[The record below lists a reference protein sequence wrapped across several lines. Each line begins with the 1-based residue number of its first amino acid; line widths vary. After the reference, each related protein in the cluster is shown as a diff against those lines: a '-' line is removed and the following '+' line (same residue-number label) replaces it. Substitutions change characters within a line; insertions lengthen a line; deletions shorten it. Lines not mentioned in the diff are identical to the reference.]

1 MNSILTESVISLNDY
16 FETNQVDAFFKLVDQ
31 VMEQLM
37 KEEAHEQVIHF
48 TLCKA
53 ILYFNVSHLTL
64 ASQALADK
72 APYIEK
78 HGEVAQKIRYL
89 NTLAAI
95 QGQNDDL
102 DQAFMYL
109 ERAKQLAEQY
119 DRTHLVKIYHNLS
132 VYYFN
137 QQQFEESLLYA
148 QKSMAYFTAQ
158 HPQEPQHSRALI
170 NYAKIL
176 IAMNQLEEAQEL
188 LEMVK
193 AQLREDEGESRLAW
207 VKTYVDW
214 LEQQQQFDTAYAVLQ
229 QEIAQH
235 PAQHGWNKELY
246 ELLCP
251 LSKKTPSKARYFDDL
266 KQLKQT
272 MDFVNAEFV
281 TTQLQAVKQYVDV
294 EQFHEIAWRDPL
306 TNVHNRKYLEEHY
319 EGFCAQYPAHT
330 VLVFDIDHFKHI
342 NDTFGHI
349 AGDQALQKIADAV
362 NYLFEQQKALFVRYG
377 GDEFVAC
384 IGMVTHEDL
393 ATVLNQL
400 QLVITKQ
407 TMSTEQGPLQ
417 VTLSIGAFRVQQPT
431 TLQDALSEADKALYV
446 SKANGRNG
454 YTIR

>member
-16 FETNQVDAFFKLVDQ
+16 FETKQVDAFFKLVDH
-31 VMEQLM
+31 VMEQLI
-37 KEEAHEQVIHF
+37 EEQVHEQVIHF

-64 ASQALADK
+64 ASQVLAEK
-72 APYIEK
+72 APYIEQ
-78 HGEVAQKIRYL
+78 HGGVTQKIRYL

-95 QGQNDDL
+95 QGQNDNL
-102 DQAFMYL
+102 EQAFMYL

-119 DRTHLVKIYHNLS
+119 DRTHLEKIYHNLS

-137 QQQFEESLLYA
+137 EQQFEDSLLYA
-148 QKSMAYFTAQ
+148 QKSMAYFKAH
-158 HPQEPQHSRALI
+158 HPEEPQNSRALI

-176 IAMNQLEEAQEL
+176 IAMKRLEEAYEL
-188 LEMVK
+188 LEVVK
-193 AQLREDEGESRLAW
+193 SQLRDDEGESRLAW
-207 VKTYVDW
+207 VKTYVSG

-235 PAQHGWNKELY
+235 PQQHGWNKELY

-251 LSKKTPSKARYFDDL
+251 LSKKTQSKERYLHDL
-266 KQLKQT
+266 KQLKQA
-272 MDFVNAEFV
+272 MDLVNAEFV

-294 EQFHEIAWRDPL
+294 KQFYEIAWRDPL

-319 EGFCAQYPAHT
+319 ENFCIQYPAHT
-330 VLVFDIDHFKHI
+330 VLVFDIDHFKNI

-349 AGDQALQKIADAV
+349 FGDQAIQKIADAV
-362 NYLFEQQKALFVRYG
+362 NYLFAQRESLFVRYG

-384 IGMVTHEDL
+384 VPLIDVDDMTALLQRLQQVL
-393 ATVLNQL
+393 A
-400 QLVITKQ
+400 KQ
-407 TMSTEQGPLQ
+407 TMGTEKGAFH
-417 VTLSIGAFRVQQPT
+417 VTMSIGAFRVQQPT
-431 TLQDALSEADKALYV
+431 TLHTALSEADQALYL
-446 SKANGRNG
+446 SKKNGRNR

>member
-16 FETNQVDAFFKLVDQ
+16 FETNQVDVFFKLVDQ
-31 VMEQLM
+31 VMEQLIA
-37 KEEAHEQVIHF
+37 EEAHEQVIHF
-48 TLCKA
+48 TLCKS
-53 ILYFNVSHLTL
+53 ILYFNLSHLTL
-64 ASQALADK
+64 ASQVLAEK
-72 APYIEK
+72 ASYIDK
-78 HGEVAQKIRYL
+78 HGGVAQKIRYL

-102 DQAFMYL
+102 EQAFMYL
-109 ERAKQLAEQY
+109 DRAKQLAEQF

-132 VYYFN
+132 IYYFN

-148 QKSMAYFTAQ
+148 QKSMAYFAAA
-158 HPQEPQHSRALI
+158 HPQQKQNNRVLM

-176 IAMNQLEEAQEL
+176 IALKRLDEADEL

-193 AQLREDEGESRLAW
+193 AQLDEDDSESRLSW
-207 VKTYVDW
+207 VETYVRW

-229 QEIAQH
+229 QEIQRH
-235 PAQHGWNKELY
+235 PEKHRWNKELY

-251 LSKKTPSKARYFDDL
+251 LSKKTQSKTQYLYDL
-266 KQLKQT
+266 KQLKQA

-281 TTQLQAVKQYVDV
+281 TTQLQSVKQYVDV

-306 TNVHNRKYLEEHY
+306 TNVYNRKYLEEHY
-319 EGFCAQYPAHT
+319 EDFCIQYPTHT
-330 VLVFDIDHFKHI
+330 VLVFDIDYFKKI

-349 AGDQALQKIADAV
+349 FGDQAIQKIADAV

-384 IGMVTHEDL
+384 IGMSDEQDITL
-393 ATVLNQL
+393 FLQQL
-400 QLVITKQ
+400 QHVLTKQ
-407 TMSTEQGPLQ
+407 VMPTAKEPLQ
-417 VTLSIGAFRVQQPT
+417 ITMSIGAFRVEQRT
-431 TLQDALSEADKALYV
+431 TLHNALKEADKALYV
-446 SKANGRNG
+446 SKKNGRNR